1 MGLPD
6 TEPRW
11 SLPLRIAFRFVF
23 VYVALYLPT
32 MFFNA
37 MPGIGPES
45 DYYTHLWDPVV
56 LRVGRLFFGLD
67 ITVRPNGSGDTTWNY
82 IQVFTF
88 AVLAILISA
97 FWSIA
102 DHGRPN
108 YRRLH
113 AWMRVAIRLALAETM
128 FSYGAAKV
136 IQLQFAPPSLGR
148 LMNTYGDSSPMNL
161 LWTFMG
167 YSEGYNWFTG
177 AGELLGGIFLM
188 TRWTTLLGALITG
201 AVMTHVAVLNLCYD
215 VPVKLLSLHCVALA
229 LILILPDA
237 KRLVDFFVLDRTTPP
252 TALPPLFR
260 SRWAN
265 IAGGVLMPF
274 LLGAFLIWCFKD
286 VHDAYAKNA
295 VEERSPLFGIWTVES
310 WTADGHERPPLTT
323 DQTRWRY
330 VVFDNP
336 RFVSVQRMDAARVF
350 FRLELDEDAKTLK
363 LTNSS
368 RGEPQT
374 FTLKY
379 EPQGAHAM
387 VIDGAL
393 MGEQVH
399 ATLRR
404 TKTDFFLTNRGF
416 HWINEFPLNR

>member
-1 MGLPD
+1 
-6 TEPRW
+6 
-11 SLPLRIAFRFVF
+11 
-23 VYVALYLPT
+23 
-32 MFFNA
+32 
-37 MPGIGPES
+37 
-45 DYYTHLWDPVV
+45 
-56 LRVGRLFFGLD
+56 
-67 ITVRPNGSGDTTWNY
+67 
-82 IQVFTF
+82 
-88 AVLAILISA
+88 
-97 FWSIA
+97 
-102 DHGRPN
+102 
-108 YRRLH
+108 
-113 AWMRVAIRLALAETM
+113 
-128 FSYGAAKV
+128 
-136 IQLQFAPPSLGR
+136 
-148 LMNTYGDSSPMNL
+148 
-161 LWTFMG
+161 
-167 YSEGYNWFTG
+167 
-177 AGELLGGIFLM
+177 
-188 TRWTTLLGALITG
+188 
-201 AVMTHVAVLNLCYD
+201 
-215 VPVKLLSLHCVALA
+215 
-229 LILILPDA
+229 LILPDA

-265 IAGGVLMPF
+265 IAGGILTPL
-274 LLGAFLIWCFKD
+274 LLGVFLIWCFKD
-286 VHDAYAKNA
+286 VHDAYVKNA
-295 VEERSPLFGIWTVES
+295 VEQRSPLFGIWTVES